1 MGFAVATDAKYNA
14 VASPNHAP
22 FLDFLRASAAFL
34 VVIGHARHL
43 LFASITT
50 VDRPGLLLKVFWLV
64 TVLKHEAVIVFFVL
78 SGFLVGG
85 SIFNAM
91 SKNSFDLK
99 NYLIA
104 RFSRIYIVYVPALIV
119 TALAFWIGRNFLTD
133 FGGDTIR
140 PLFAQAQPDF
150 GGLHGT
156 LCHLADVQGFLCE
169 EWKQNPGL
177 WSLGYEWVLYLF
189 APAVLALIVGSGS
202 RAVRCA
208 GLTLLV
214 LGAGAMAVNLTE
226 WAFWFAAWFLGV
238 AAWRLSRAW
247 SMPMTAG
254 LAALAIAIAG
264 MAVAELH
271 VVEQMKADLIV
282 AIAFALAVA
291 CRQLIAFPVLPRFFD
306 WAASFSYSLYAINLP
321 ILYLTVAL
329 LQSAGFPA
337 HQMAPGPVAFLAFG
351 ICVATAT
358 AFAFLLSLFTERQ
371 TPWLRARLKSAMS
384 REHPALAPAVGQAR
398 TRSVR

>member
-1 MGFAVATDAKYNA
+1 MAADTKQKLA
-14 VASPNHAP
+14 ASPNHAP

-34 VVIGHARHL
+34 VVVGHARHL

-50 VDRPGLLLKVFWLV
+50 VDKPGLLLKAFWLA

-85 SIFNAM
+85 SVLNAM
-91 SKNSFDLK
+91 GRKSFDLK
-99 NYLIA
+99 TYLIA

-119 TALAFWIGRNFLTD
+119 TAAAFWIGRNFLTD
-133 FGGDTIR
+133 LGGDTIR

-189 APAVLALIVGSGS
+189 APAVLALVVAPGS
-202 RAVRCA
+202 RVVRCA

-226 WAFWFAAWFLGV
+226 WAFWFGTWFLGV
-238 AAWRLSRAW
+238 AAWRLSRSW

-254 LAALAIAIAG
+254 LAALAIAVAAMLI
-264 MAVAELH
+264 AELH
-271 VVEQMKADLIV
+271 MVDQVRADLIV
-282 AIAFALAVA
+282 AIAFALVVA
-291 CRQLIAFPVLPRFFD
+291 CRPLIARPVLPRFFD

-321 ILYLTVAL
+321 IIYLTATL

-337 HQMAPGPVAFLAFG
+337 NEMAPGPQAFLAFG
-351 ICVATAT
+351 ICVAATTAS
-358 AFAFLLSLFTERQ
+358 AFLLSLVTERQ
-371 TPWLRARLKSAMS
+371 TPRLRAWLKSAMS
-384 REHPALAPAVGQAR
+384 QDGRALTPAIGQAPP
-398 TRSVR
+398 RSAR

>member
-1 MGFAVATDAKYNA
+1 MAVDTKQK
-14 VASPNHAP
+14 VAASSNHAP

-34 VVIGHARHL
+34 VVVGHARHL
-43 LFASITT
+43 LFASIAT
-50 VDRPGLLLKVFWLV
+50 VDKPGLLLKIFWLA

-85 SIFNAM
+85 SVLNAM
-91 SKNSFDLK
+91 GRKSFDLK

-119 TALAFWIGRNFLTD
+119 TAAAFWIGRNFLTD
-133 FGGDTIR
+133 FGGDSIR

-189 APAVLALIVGSGS
+189 APAVLALIVAPGS
-202 RAVRCA
+202 RVVRCA

-226 WAFWFAAWFLGV
+226 WAFWFGTWFLGV
-238 AAWRLSRAW
+238 AAWRLSRSW
-247 SMPMTAG
+247 SLPMTAG
-254 LAALAIAIAG
+254 LAALAIAVAAMLI
-264 MAVAELH
+264 AELH
-271 VVEQMKADLIV
+271 MVDQRRADLIV
-282 AIAFALAVA
+282 AIAFALVVA
-291 CRQLIAFPVLPRFFD
+291 CRPLTAFPVLPRFFD

-321 ILYLTVAL
+321 IIYLTATL
-329 LQSAGFPA
+329 LQRTGFPPNE
-337 HQMAPGPVAFLAFG
+337 MTPGPRAFLAFG
-351 ICVATAT
+351 ICVAAAT
-358 AFAFLLSLFTERQ
+358 AFAFLLSLVTERQ
-371 TPWLRARLKSAMS
+371 TPRLRAWLKAAMS
-384 REHPALAPAVGQAR
+384 QDNRALTPAIGQAPS
-398 TRSVR
+398 RSAR